1 MKELFEDNDELV
13 ILRVIDSGTIPHKR
27 PPYLFAAEKLQLES
41 EGHGGEKAYQVE
53 ARRLLDSVI
62 SENKDEK
69 AVVPFSSPILMLVK
83 RHCGIS
89 SRTIPRSSPT
99 DGIIRLPSLTDAQI
113 EIYSP
118 DSLIV
123 GTRGRD
129 GAIGGLL
136 PGSMSKSPPPQK
148 RSTNN
153 RYCLQHSPVPVI
165 VVHPSQRRLHRKHK
179 REKDPDRQSY
189 IHLLKLAKA
198 YNSSSDSLAHQGL
211 TFTQTDRGV
220 DTPDTVSPEGELAQ
234 TRNDSIFDEH
244 EGSEAE
250 RPTFRHSVT
259 APGRVDS
266 PSRDAEIAL
275 ERETENVSPRDK
287 G

>member
-1 MKELFEDNDELV
+1 MYRYHHSSRTFLLGLDHKDYSQYALEWGMKELFEDNDELV

-27 PPYLFAAEKLQLES
+27 PPCLSVAEKAQLES

-69 AVVPFSSPILMLVK
+69 AVVPLYPPILMLVE

-99 DGIIRLPSLTDAQI
+99 DGITRLPSLTDAQI

-136 PGSMSKSPPPQK
+136 PGSMSKSPP
-148 RSTNN
+148 
-153 RYCLQHSPVPVI
+153 
-165 VVHPSQRRLHRKHK
+165 
-179 REKDPDRQSY
+179 
-189 IHLLKLAKA
+189 AKKE
-198 YNSSSDSLAHQGL
+198 
-211 TFTQTDRGV
+211 F
-220 DTPDTVSPEGELAQ
+220 
-234 TRNDSIFDEH
+234 
-244 EGSEAE
+244 
-250 RPTFRHSVT
+250 
-259 APGRVDS
+259 
-266 PSRDAEIAL
+266 
-275 ERETENVSPRDK
+275 
-287 G
+287 